1 MPRTP
6 ADHRTRPTPALPP
19 LLLDLPWL
27 VRLLGRSRASI
38 ARDVT
43 AGRMPAPVRI
53 GRSVRWQHAVIA
65 AWVADGC
72 PPGGPPSSPA
82 APST

>member
-6 ADHRTRPTPALPP
+6 PDHQARPTPALPP
-19 LLLDLPWL
+19 LLLDLPGL

-43 AGRMPAPVRI
+43 AGRLPAPVRI
-53 GRSVRWQHAVIA
+53 GRSVRWRHAEVA
-65 AWVADGC
+65 AWVAAGC
-72 PPGGPPSSPA
+72 PPAGPPSSPVA
-82 APST
+82 SDT